1 VAKKNK
7 YTEKVLENYKK
18 ILVTEFKKQLRAKP
32 SPTTVSD
39 GSRLEDSIIG
49 KKIKNKSGFTISM
62 NEYALNVNQGRSGG
76 KLPNMYNLEE
86 WIDRN
91 QSKLGIKDA
100 TPKGLRRVLFA
111 IGNNI
116 KKRGIRPYRF
126 IDIVI
131 DKFEA
136 RMTMDLVDAYRREI
150 QEEIDAA
157 TPSAKKG

>member
-1 VAKKNK
+1 MAKKRK
-7 YTEKVLENYKK
+7 YTDKVLENYRK

-39 GSRLEDSIIG
+39 GSRLEDSIVG
-49 KKIKNKSGFTISM
+49 RKIKNRSGFTISM
-62 NEYALNVNQGRSGG
+62 NEYGLNVNQGRSAG
-76 KLPNMYNLEE
+76 KLPNMGNLEE

-91 QSKLGIKDA
+91 KSKLSIKDA

-111 IGNNI
+111 IGKSI
-116 KKRGIRPYRF
+116 QKRGIRPYRF

-131 DKFEA
+131 DKFEP
-136 RMTMDLVDAYRREI
+136 RLTMDLVDAYRREI

-157 TPSAKKG
+157 TPSAKKS

>member
-1 VAKKNK
+1 MAKKK
-7 YTEKVLENYKK
+7 YTAKVLDKYKK
-18 ILVTEFKKQLRAKP
+18 ILVNEFKKELNKP
-32 SPTTVSD
+32 ESNLEKSIVGRKIPKRD
-39 GSRLEDSIIG
+39 GF
-49 KKIKNKSGFTISM
+49 KISM
-62 NEYALNVNQGRSGG
+62 NEYGLNVNQGRSAG
-76 KLPNMYNLEE
+76 KLPNMGNLED

-100 TPKGLRRVLFA
+100 TPKGLRKVLFA
-111 IGNNI
+111 IGNSI